1 MTKNQQER
9 RAEAVDAV
17 ALLMVRIMD
26 QHALA
31 VVDEALREISKESIH
46 EVV

>member
-1 MTKNQQER
+1 MTKTPEER
-9 RAEAVDAV
+9 RAEATDAV

-31 VVDEALREISKESIH
+31 VVDEALRETSSKESNQ
-46 EVV
+46 